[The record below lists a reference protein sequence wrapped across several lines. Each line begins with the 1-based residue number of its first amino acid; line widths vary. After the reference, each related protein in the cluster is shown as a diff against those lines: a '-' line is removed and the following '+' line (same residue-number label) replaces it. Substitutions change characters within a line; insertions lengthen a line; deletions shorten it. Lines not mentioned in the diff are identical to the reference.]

1 LSYRTAVRALLIA
14 DQEILL
20 VRLYVPD
27 TKEYIWLAPGGG
39 VEPEE
44 DQRTAL
50 EREVWEETGY
60 RGVAPH
66 STGPVWHRR
75 HAFTF
80 CGESYDQEEFFYFW
94 PVEKFVATG
103 KQNPAEQEA
112 TLLGELRWWSL
123 ADIAASDDIFVP
135 LTMAAH
141 LRSLFQA
148 PPASAI
154 EVGV

>member
-1 LSYRTAVRALLIA
+1 MLIA

-39 VEPEE
+39 VEPDE

-60 RGVAPH
+60 RGVVPD

-75 HAFTF
+75 HAFVF

-112 TLLGELRWWSL
+112 KLLDELRWWSL
-123 ADIAASDDIFVP
+123 ADIAASDDTFVP

-141 LRSLFQA
+141 LRGLFQA